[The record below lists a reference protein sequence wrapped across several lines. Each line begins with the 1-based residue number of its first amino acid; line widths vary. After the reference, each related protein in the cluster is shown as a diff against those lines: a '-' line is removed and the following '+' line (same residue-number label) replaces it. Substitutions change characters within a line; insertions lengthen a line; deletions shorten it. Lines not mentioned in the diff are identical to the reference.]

1 MSVKNIIKSILGS
14 SEEIEFSDSEL
25 LEIKHQSINQEYR
38 IACNELV
45 DLHKS
50 YDEYLLCLNSDICA
64 TDDFLEKSENDSE
77 LLYNKK
83 ALIRRKEK
91 FEEDHIESLAKI
103 TSKTLL
109 LRENLALVKAEL
121 ENSEMNYTSVGI
133 IRDPDDYNKILF
145 LQRHMDDWGGGMWN
159 LPGGKI
165 EEGESALDAVKR
177 EVEEETNLVVESAFL
192 LKKIKTKN
200 NYLICYYDISCE
212 KHNNANAKPIA
223 LLDGE
228 HQRYEFMD
236 ENTWMSRDD
245 LLLDLKI
252 HLEKIFP
259 HHDDN
264 VKIEHV

>member
-1 MSVKNIIKSILGS
+1 MSVKNILKSILGS

-38 IACNELV
+38 IACKELV

-50 YDEYLLCLNSDICA
+50 YDEYLICLNSDICA

-77 LLYNKK
+77 LLYNKL
-83 ALIRRKEK
+83 ALLRRKEK

-103 TSKTLL
+103 TSKILS
-109 LRENLALVKAEL
+109 LRENIILVKAEL
-121 ENSEMNYTSVGI
+121 NNNEMHYTSVGI
-133 IRDPDDYNKILF
+133 VRDPDDYNKILF
-145 LQRHMDDWGGGMWN
+145 LQRHMDDWGGGKWN

-165 EEGESALDAVKR
+165 EEGETALEAVKR
-177 EVEEETNLVVESAFL
+177 EVEEEANLVVESAFL
-192 LKKIKTKN
+192 LKKIKTDN
-200 NYLICYYDISCE
+200 NYIICYYDISFE
-212 KHNNANAKPIA
+212 KNNANAKPIA

-236 ENTWMSRDD
+236 ENTWMGRDD

-252 HLEKIFP
+252 HLQKIFLSES
-259 HHDDN
+259 DD
-264 VKIEHV
+264 VKIENV